1 MSIWF
6 GIALLFLGATL
17 GFFTAALLTI
27 NRIKSD
33 YEDPDAKDRSP
44 EA

>member
-17 GFFTAALLTI
+17 GFFTAAILSI
-27 NRIKSD
+27 NRLESD
-33 YEDPDAKDRSP
+33 REDRHAEDRRP
-44 EA
+44 